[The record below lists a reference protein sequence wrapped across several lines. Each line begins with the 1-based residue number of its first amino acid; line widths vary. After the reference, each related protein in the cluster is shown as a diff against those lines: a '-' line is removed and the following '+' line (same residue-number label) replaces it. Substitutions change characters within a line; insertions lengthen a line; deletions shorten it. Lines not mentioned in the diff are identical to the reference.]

1 MKKNIFILGLISL
14 SLFFVACETQPK
26 EETSENEIA
35 NSTEQVT
42 EPVVENKSTLN
53 AAENGK
59 VQSIN
64 AQIFKDYIFDYK
76 NNSIWKL
83 QSEKPVVVDF
93 YADWCRPCKIIA
105 PILDELATEYKDKI
119 HFVKVDTDVE
129 TELAMQFNISAI
141 PAVMFCSADGDPVMT
156 TGALD
161 KTSYKKVIKDT
172 FKM

>member
-1 MKKNIFILGLISL
+1 MKKNIIILGLFSL
-14 SLFFVACETQPK
+14 SFIFLACETKQK
-26 EETSENEIA
+26 EETTNIETVNT
-35 NSTEQVT
+35 TEQVI
-42 EPVVENKSTLN
+42 ESKNTLN

-64 AQIFKDYIFDYK
+64 AQIFKNYIFDYK

-105 PILDELATEYKDKI
+105 PILDELAAEYKDKI

-129 TELAMQFNISAI
+129 TELARQFNISAI
-141 PAVMFCSADGDPVMT
+141 PAVMFCPVGGDPVMT

-161 KTSYKKVIKDT
+161 KSSYKKVIQDT